1 MLMTVTVVAVNG
13 WIWLL
18 VVVGLGMYYD
28 IVDCMPL
35 SIFWILP
42 SALTQRVFFFV
53 IVFAEFPFI
62 DDFHSF
68 LESLIRRYHQTGEGL
83 GKFALVSPR
92 SGGHEIVSTSR
103 PRNVHM
109 KYSAASFEC
118 MAHDA
123 QTLDAPKPRAV
134 HLAYREPYAALEISA
149 VHHVRLLGIASPLS
163 ALSLRGSCSSF
174 EASGKVL
181 KSERMTWFHSPF
193 FVASVTLH
201 RSGRSEKGVS
211 GNEREWW

>member
-53 IVFAEFPFI
+53 IVFAELPFI

-68 LESLIRRYHQTGEGL
+68 LESFDSEISSNGRRP
-83 GKFALVSPR
+83 GKVR
-92 SGGHEIVSTSR
+92 SRVASIWRSRNRVDVPATQRSHEIFCCVFRVHGPRCTDPRR
-103 PRNVHM
+103 P
-109 KYSAASFEC
+109 E
-118 MAHDA
+118 
-123 QTLDAPKPRAV
+123 APSCAPR
-134 HLAYREPYAALEISA
+134 LPGT
-149 VHHVRLLGIASPLS
+149 VR
-163 ALSLRGSCSSF
+163 
-174 EASGKVL
+174 
-181 KSERMTWFHSPF
+181 
-193 FVASVTLH
+193 
-201 RSGRSEKGVS
+201 RS
-211 GNEREWW
+211 